1 MIQFLYKTEVVTLG
15 EKELIDVLD
24 MGINLFFNI
33 ERFVEGNE

>member
-24 MGINLFFNI
+24 MGINLFFDI